1 METTKT
7 RNGRREKLND
17 DTILE
22 MNEMVEQGYSVRE
35 VSEKYKVHYTTVYKY
50 IKEVGVLVK
59 DQR

>member
-22 MNEMVEQGYSVRE
+22 MIEMVEQGYSVRE
-35 VSEKYKVHYTTVYKY
+35 VSEKYKVHYTTV
-50 IKEVGVLVK
+50 
-59 DQR
+59 